1 MLEIRI
7 ATIIVVI
14 MKMVLLK
21 TIMINK
27 MVELCIKGE

>member
-1 MLEIRI
+1 MLGIRI

-21 TIMINK
+21 TVMMNK
-27 MVELCIKGE
+27 MVESYIKRE